1 MVFKIIYMADIRNHI
16 HSFKHILTFILICFS
31 NTLFAQEKDSTIAKV
46 SRFGGAVTVQS
57 KGISTIPNLTLGK
70 PALVFDMSVGRRL
83 TFDPQFRFSL
93 AGKPWA
99 MVFWFR
105 YKILTG
111 NKFTLDA
118 RVNTSLSFKT
128 FSDTSSGESVENIRA
143 TRYAAAALSPNYQF
157 NKYFGAGMYLFYT
170 RGIEKYITQNTY
182 MVSLRPSISN
192 IPITKNISGRI
203 GPEVYYLKMDAR
215 DGVYL
220 NATFLIT
227 KKDFPFSISGLINKA
242 ISSEIPSEYDLLW
255 NVGLIYSFNKSY
267 VEKK

>member
-1 MVFKIIYMADIRNHI
+1 MK
-16 HSFKHILTFILICFS
+16 FILSFLILCFS
-31 NTLFAQEKDSTIAKV
+31 FTLLAQEKDSTAAKV
-46 SRFGGAVTVQS
+46 SRFGGAITAQS

-70 PALVFDMSVGRRL
+70 PALVFDMSVGRKL
-83 TFDPQFRFSL
+83 TFEPQFRFSM

-105 YKILTG
+105 YKILSG

-118 RVNTSLSFKT
+118 RANTSLSFKT
-128 FSDTSSGESVENIRA
+128 FTDTASGAYNENIKA
-143 TRYAAAALSPNYQF
+143 TRYMAAALSPNYQF

-182 MVSLRPSISN
+182 MISLRPSISN

-215 DGVYL
+215 DGIYL

-227 KKDFPFSISGLINKA
+227 KKNFPFSVSGLINKA
-242 ISSEIPSEYDLLW
+242 LKSNIQSEYNLLW
-255 NVGLIYSFNKSY
+255 NVGLIYSFNKAY
-267 VEKK
+267 VEKR